1 MRRILIISLLTFMV
15 TQGFSQITLPH
26 ITNTSLLR
34 DGDLMFC
41 ISGKPS
47 AITDVTHGIDEMGI
61 NHVSIFHKDK
71 KGSYAIEAIHKGVCM
86 NPIDSFINANKGNGD
101 NRQIIIGRIN
111 NDFIDI
117 SKSIHNAL
125 KYVGRPYDFYF
136 EPSDSAIYCS
146 ELVQISF
153 VDRKGKLIFHTI
165 PMSFHDKSGEITSF
179 WKEYYSKAGMVV
191 PENTPGT
198 NPGELSR
205 EKIIKMLYIIM

>member
-15 TQGFSQITLPH
+15 MQGFSQITLRH
-26 ITNTSLLR
+26 ITNTSLLK

-41 ISGKPS
+41 VSGKPS

-61 NHVSIFHKDK
+61 NHVAIFHKDK
-71 KGSYAIEAIHKGVCM
+71 NGSYAIEAIHKGVCI

-111 NDFIDI
+111 HDSIDI
-117 SKSIHNAL
+117 SKSIRNAL
-125 KYVGRPYDFYF
+125 KYIGRPYDFYF

-165 PMSFHDKSGEITSF
+165 PMSFHDKSGEITAF
-179 WKEYYSKAGMVV
+179 WKEYYSKAGMAV

>member
-15 TQGFSQITLPH
+15 TQGFSQITLRH

-41 ISGKPS
+41 VSGKPS

-61 NHVSIFHKDK
+61 NHVAIFHKDK
-71 KGSYAIEAIHKGVCM
+71 NGSYAIEAIHKGVCI
-86 NPIDSFINANKGNGD
+86 NPIDSFINANKGND
-101 NRQIIIGRIN
+101 RNQKIIIGRIY

-165 PMSFHDKSGEITSF
+165 PMSFHDKSGEITAF
-179 WKEYYSKAGMVV
+179 WKEYYSKAGMAV

>member
-15 TQGFSQITLPH
+15 TQGFSQITLRH

-41 ISGKPS
+41 VSGKPS

-61 NHVSIFHKDK
+61 NHVAIFHKDK
-71 KGSYAIEAIHKGVCM
+71 NGSYAIEAIHKGVCI
-86 NPIDSFINANKGNGD
+86 NPIDSFINANKGNDG
-101 NRQIIIGRIN
+101 NQKIIIGRIN
-111 NDFIDI
+111 HDFIDI
-117 SKSIHNAL
+117 SKSIRNAL

-153 VDRKGKLIFHTI
+153 VDHKGKLIFHTI
-165 PMSFHDKSGEITSF
+165 PMSFHDKSGEITTF
-179 WKEYYSKAGMVV
+179 WKDYYSKAGITV
-191 PENTPGT
+191 PEGAPGS

>member
-1 MRRILIISLLTFMV
+1 MRRILIIPLLTFMV
-15 TQGFSQITLPH
+15 MQGFSQITLRH

-41 ISGKPS
+41 VSGKPS

-61 NHVSIFHKDK
+61 NHVAIFHKDK
-71 KGSYAIEAIHKGVCM
+71 NGSYAIEAIHKGVCI

-111 NDFIDI
+111 HDSIDI

-153 VDRKGKLIFHTI
+153 VDHKGKLLFHTT
-165 PMSFHDKSGEITSF
+165 PMSFHNDSGEITAF
-179 WKEYYSKAGMVV
+179 WRNYYSKAGMNV
-191 PENTPGT
+191 PEGAPGS